1 MMRIALTTH
10 SVNPRG
16 GVVHALELATALVSE
31 GHEVTL
37 FAPAAPGEALFRE
50 PPCRVVLATIDG
62 SQHGTEALVEARI
75 RALKTSLQADHPRNF
90 DVLHAQDSISGNAL
104 AELKHQGVIDA
115 FVRTVHHLDHF
126 DHPRLAAWQTR
137 AWRDADRVLC
147 VSETWT
153 REMLASHGVRA
164 TTVTNG
170 VDLTRYQPAR
180 DARDL
185 TLTQRL
191 GIDGLPMVLAVG
203 GVEQRKNTLALL
215 EAFALLRHA
224 YPNACLVVAG
234 GASLL
239 DHHAYGRVFLKRVA
253 ELDLD
258 HAVILTGPLD
268 DADVPPLLRSADVLA
283 MVSLR
288 EGFGLVVLEA
298 LACGTP
304 VVASKIAPFTEY
316 LNDTLCCWAIPTEPE
331 SIAAAL
337 GSVIDGSFGT
347 DFKHGVPALLTRM
360 SWQASARKHIDIYQ
374 GLLASLAL
382 PSLQETTMP
391 VMHFRIEWPDSSEAN
406 CYSPS
411 QVVSDFFTPGQ
422 AYPLDDFVT
431 RAREALNIASERVRE
446 KYGFACSAAMDQL
459 EKIEVDAQRFVGEPN
474 AMVKVIA
481 LV

>member
-1 MMRIALTTH
+1 MRIALTTH

-16 GVVHALELATALVSE
+16 GVVHALELASALVGE
-31 GHEVTL
+31 GHDVTL

-50 PPCRVVLATIDG
+50 PPCRVVLAIIDG
-62 SQHGTEALVEARI
+62 SQRGTEALVEARL
-75 RALKTSLQADHPRNF
+75 RALKTSLQADRPRSF
-90 DVLHAQDSISGNAL
+90 DILHAQDSISGNAL
-104 AELKHQGVIDA
+104 AELKHEGEIDA

-126 DHPRLAAWQTR
+126 DNPRLAAWQTR

-153 REMLASHGVRA
+153 REMLVSHGVRA

-170 VDLTRYQPAR
+170 VDLTRYQPTPGAP
-180 DARDL
+180 DL
-185 TLTQRL
+185 TLRQRL
-191 GIDGLPMVLAVG
+191 GINGSPLVLAVG

-215 EAFALLRHA
+215 EAFALTRNS
-224 YPNACLVVAG
+224 YPGACLVVAG

-239 DHHAYGRVFLKRVA
+239 DHHAYGRLFLQRLA

-258 HAVILTGPLD
+258 HSVILTGPLD
-268 DADVPPLLRSADVLA
+268 DADIPPLLRSADVLA

-316 LNDTLCCWAIPTEPE
+316 LDESLCCWAIPTEPA

-337 GSVIDGSFGT
+337 ERVLDGRFRT
-347 DFKHGVPALLTRM
+347 DFRHAVPALLTRM
-360 SWQASARKHIDIYQ
+360 SWQASAHKHIDIYQ
-374 GLLASLAL
+374 GLLARLTP
-382 PSLQETTMP
+382 PSLKEPAMP
-391 VMHFRIEWPDSSEAN
+391 VMHFRIQWPDNSEAN

-411 QVVSDFFTPGQ
+411 QVVGDFFTPGQ
-422 AYPLDDFVT
+422 DYPLDDFVI

-459 EKIEVDAQRFVGEPN
+459 EKIEVDAQRFAGEPN
-474 AMVKVIA
+474 AMVKIIA